1 MAKNTDA
8 YIQWLESELARRMQV
23 NPLYSMRAF
32 AKQLA
37 LSPGALS
44 EIMGGKRKLTY
55 KNALKI
61 CSSLGLS
68 KIDTQNF
75 VKLLDETK
83 DHEKQKKTRK
93 QKQLDD
99 DIFSLISNWYYF
111 AILNLADCDD
121 FKWSATW
128 IGKRLGIT
136 PFMAQEAIAL
146 LVRVG
151 LIEKTKN
158 SYKAI
163 DDTVL
168 SPDDI
173 PSAAVRT
180 YHHSVL
186 QKAQD
191 ALEMQTI
198 DEREITG
205 LSLAINP
212 KDIKLIKKD
221 IQEFQHLLI
230 DKYCKGKRS
239 EVYHLELALFRLTS
253 KK

>member
-1 MAKNTDA
+1 MAENN
-8 YIQWLESELARRMQV
+8 YIVWLESELARRMQA
-23 NPLYSMRAF
+23 NPLYSKRAF
-32 AKQLA
+32 AKQLG

-61 CSSLGLS
+61 CTALGLS
-68 KIDTQNF
+68 KIDTQKF
-75 VKLLDETK
+75 VKMLDESQ
-83 DHEKQKKTRK
+83 DHEAKSVKRA

-99 DIFSLISNWYYF
+99 DVFSLISNWYYF

-128 IGKRLGIT
+128 IARRLGLT
-136 PFMAQEAIAL
+136 PFMAQEAINVL
-146 LVRVG
+146 LRVG
-151 LIEKTKN
+151 LITKTKT
-158 SYKAI
+158 SYKAVEE
-163 DDTVL
+163 TVL

-180 YHHSVL
+180 YHHTLL

-191 ALEMQTI
+191 ALEVQSI
-198 DEREITG
+198 NEREITG
-205 LSLAINP
+205 VSLAINP
-212 KDIKLIKKD
+212 KDLKLIKKD

-253 KK
+253 KRK